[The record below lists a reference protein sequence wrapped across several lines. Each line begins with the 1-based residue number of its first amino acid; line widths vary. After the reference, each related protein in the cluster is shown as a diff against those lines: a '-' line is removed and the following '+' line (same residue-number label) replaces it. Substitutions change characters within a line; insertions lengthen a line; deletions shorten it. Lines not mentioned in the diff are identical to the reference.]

1 MNTKELHIVTGASQ
15 GIGREIA
22 ISLAN
27 SGKSVLAIARSEE
40 KLYSLQDEQKDF
52 VTAYPLDLLDK
63 EALTGFFNFID
74 NHSYTVS
81 TLINNAGLLRKGP
94 FEESTDDDWQT
105 MFDIHVMV
113 PVRLVRGL
121 LNNFNR
127 PAHIVNVSSMAG
139 FQGSSKFPG
148 LAAYS
153 TAKGALATATEALA
167 AELAD
172 RDIRCNA
179 LCIGA
184 VKTEMLKEAFPTFE
198 PPVNAEQMG
207 RYIAQFALEADALY
221 NGQVLP
227 VNIENPG

>member
-1 MNTKELHIVTGASQ
+1 MKELHIVTGASR

-22 ISLAN
+22 KHLAEQ
-27 SGKSVLAIARSEE
+27 GKAVVAIARSEE
-40 KLYSLQDEQKDF
+40 KLNELKELNTELI
-52 VTAYPLDLLDK
+52 TAYPLDLLDTK
-63 EALTGFFNFID
+63 ALADFFTFID
-74 NHSYTVS
+74 DQPARIS
-81 TLINNAGLLRKGP
+81 TLINNAGLLRKSS
-94 FEESTDDDWQT
+94 FAESTDEDWQT
-105 MFDIHVMV
+105 MFDIHVMA

-121 LNNFNR
+121 LSNFNK
-127 PAHIVNVSSMAG
+127 PAHVVNVSSMAG

-153 TAKGALATATEALA
+153 TAKGGLATATEALA

-184 VKTEMLKEAFPTFE
+184 VKTEMLEKAFPGFE
-198 PPVNAEQMG
+198 PPVTAEHMG
-207 RYIAQFALEADALY
+207 GYIAHFALEAGALY

-227 VNIENPG
+227 VNLENPG

>member
-1 MNTKELHIVTGASQ
+1 
-15 GIGREIA
+15 
-22 ISLAN
+22 
-27 SGKSVLAIARSEE
+27 LAIARSEE
-40 KLYSLQDEQKDF
+40 ILTSLENQQKGLI
-52 VTAYPLDLLDK
+52 TAYPLDLLDND
-63 EALTGFFNFID
+63 ALADLFTFID
-74 NHSYTVS
+74 DHSYTVS
-81 TLINNAGLLRKGP
+81 TLINNAGLLRKSS

-105 MFDIHVMV
+105 MFDIHVMA

-121 LNNFNR
+121 LNHFSK
-127 PAHIVNVSSMAG
+127 PAHVVNVSSMAG

-153 TAKGALATATEALA
+153 TAKGGLATATEALA

-184 VKTEMLKEAFPTFE
+184 VKTEMLEEAFPGFE
-198 PPVNAEQMG
+198 PPVTADQMG
-207 RYIAQFALEADALY
+207 RYIAHFALEAGALY

-227 VNIENPG
+227 VNLENPS